1 MKPTDR
7 IVFLDYLRVIA
18 CFMVVMVHACEFYYC
33 TETGAIPTDDSAR
46 LWVSL
51 IDGAFRQSVPLFVMA
66 SSFLLVPLTM
76 DASTFFRRRFVR
88 VFVPFLVWS
97 LLYAVVPVITGSI
110 DDSLMHRISTILYT
124 ANVDSGHLWFIYMLI
139 GIYLVMP
146 VISPWLRQVSKRGEE
161 VFLAIWFLSTF
172 TGYLRPLT
180 GYVWGEV
187 FWNNFHALYYFSGY
201 IGYVVLAHYIHRYVD
216 WSLKKTLAI
225 SLPLIVVGYVFTA
238 GLFYTHS
245 LESTDYAYVEQSW
258 YFCTFNVAMM
268 TAGTFLLL
276 RRIDYA
282 AAWLYTPVKTVSKLS
297 YGIYL
302 MHIFIL
308 GFMQQWIANGLIDL
322 LHGVVP
328 GFAVGI
334 VILAVGTATFLACI
348 LVSLLLS
355 RFPGSKYILG

>member
-1 MKPTDR
+1 MKTETDR

-33 TETGAIPTDDSAR
+33 TEAGAILANDTDR

-66 SSFLLVPLTM
+66 SSFLLVPLTT
-76 DASTFFRRRFVR
+76 DATTFFKRRFSR

-97 LLYAVVPVITGSI
+97 LLYAVVPVLTGSMSGDI
-110 DDSLMHRISTILYT
+110 WERVTAILYT
-124 ANVDSGHLWFIYMLI
+124 ANMDSGHLWFIYMLI

-146 VISPWLRQVSKRGEE
+146 VISPWINQVSKRGEE

-180 GYVWGEV
+180 TYVWGEV

-201 IGYVVLAHYIHRYVD
+201 IGYVVLAHYIRKYVD
-216 WSLKKTLAI
+216 WSLKKTLAVAV
-225 SLPLIVVGYVFTA
+225 PLILVGYAFTA

-276 RRIDYA
+276 RHVSYSAR
-282 AAWLYTPVKTVSKLS
+282 WLYTHVTTVSKLS

-302 MHIFIL
+302 IHIFIL
-308 GFMQQWIANGLIDL
+308 GFMQQWLAPHFSTLPAILI
-322 LHGVVP
+322 
-328 GFAVGI
+328 
-334 VILAVGTATFLACI
+334 VGTATFLACI
-348 LVSLLLS
+348 FATRLISLLPS
-355 RFPGSKYILG
+355 SKWIIG

>member
-1 MKPTDR
+1 MKTETDR

-18 CFMVVMVHACEFYYC
+18 CFMVIMVHACEFYYC
-33 TETGAIPTDDSAR
+33 AETGAILANDNDR

-51 IDGAFRQSVPLFVMA
+51 IDGAFRQAVPLFVMA
-66 SSFLLVPLTM
+66 SSFLLVPLTT
-76 DASTFFRRRFVR
+76 DTATFFKRRFSR

-97 LLYAVVPVITGSI
+97 LLYAIVPALTGSI
-110 DDSLMHRISTILYT
+110 EGDIWQRVATILYT
-124 ANVDSGHLWFIYMLI
+124 ANMDSGHLWFIYMLV
-139 GIYLVMP
+139 GIYLIMP
-146 VISPWLRQVSKRGEE
+146 VISPWISQVSKRGEE
-161 VFLAIWFLSTF
+161 IFLAIWFLSTF

-180 GYVWGEV
+180 TYVWGEV

-201 IGYVVLAHYIHRYVD
+201 IGYVVLAHYIRKYVD
-216 WSLKKTLAI
+216 WSLKKSVAVAV
-225 SLPLIVVGYVFTA
+225 PLILIGYAFTA

-276 RRIDYA
+276 RHVSYSA
-282 AAWLYTPVKTVSKLS
+282 KWLYSPVKTISKLS

-308 GFMQQWIANGLIDL
+308 GFMQQWLAPHFSTLPAILI
-322 LHGVVP
+322 
-328 GFAVGI
+328 
-334 VILAVGTATFLACI
+334 VGTTTFLDCI
-348 LVSLLLS
+348 LVTRLIAFL
-355 RFPGSKYILG
+355 PGSKWIVG

>member
-1 MKPTDR
+1 MKTETDR

-33 TETGAIPTDDSAR
+33 TEAGAILANDTDR

-66 SSFLLVPLTM
+66 SSFLLVPLTT
-76 DASTFFRRRFVR
+76 DATTFFKRRFSR

-97 LLYAVVPVITGSI
+97 LLYAVVPVLTGSMSGDI
-110 DDSLMHRISTILYT
+110 WERVTAILYT
-124 ANVDSGHLWFIYMLI
+124 ANMDSGHLWFIYMLI

-146 VISPWLRQVSKRGEE
+146 VISPWINQVSKRGEE

-180 GYVWGEV
+180 TYVWGEV

-201 IGYVVLAHYIHRYVD
+201 IGYVVLAHYIRKYVD
-216 WSLKKTLAI
+216 WSLKKTLAVAV
-225 SLPLIVVGYVFTA
+225 PLILVGYAFTA

-276 RRIDYA
+276 RHVSYSAR
-282 AAWLYTPVKTVSKLS
+282 WLYTHVTTVSKLS

-302 MHIFIL
+302 IHIFIL
-308 GFMQQWIANGLIDL
+308 GFMQQWLAPHFSTLPAILI
-322 LHGVVP
+322 
-328 GFAVGI
+328 
-334 VILAVGTATFLACI
+334 VGTATFLACI
-348 LVSLLLS
+348 LATRLISLLPS
-355 RFPGSKYILG
+355 SKWIIG

>member
-1 MKPTDR
+1 MKTETDR

-18 CFMVVMVHACEFYYC
+18 CFMVIMVHACEFYYC
-33 TETGAIPTDDSAR
+33 AETGAILANDNDR

-51 IDGAFRQSVPLFVMA
+51 IDGAFRQAVPLFVMA
-66 SSFLLVPLTM
+66 SSFLLVPLTT
-76 DASTFFRRRFVR
+76 DTATFFKRRFSR

-97 LLYAVVPVITGSI
+97 LLYAIVPVLTGSI
-110 DDSLMHRISTILYT
+110 EGDIWQRVATILYT
-124 ANVDSGHLWFIYMLI
+124 ANMDSGHLWFIYMLV
-139 GIYLVMP
+139 GIYLIMP
-146 VISPWLRQVSKRGEE
+146 VISPWISQVSKRGEE
-161 VFLAIWFLSTF
+161 IFLAIWFLSTF

-180 GYVWGEV
+180 TYVWGEV

-201 IGYVVLAHYIHRYVD
+201 IGYVVLAHYIRKYVD
-216 WSLKKTLAI
+216 WSLKKSVAVAV
-225 SLPLIVVGYVFTA
+225 PLILIGYAFTA

-276 RRIDYA
+276 RHVSYSA
-282 AAWLYTPVKTVSKLS
+282 KWLYSPVKTISKLS

-308 GFMQQWIANGLIDL
+308 GFMQQWLAPHFSTLPAILI
-322 LHGVVP
+322 
-328 GFAVGI
+328 
-334 VILAVGTATFLACI
+334 VGTTTFLDCI
-348 LVSLLLS
+348 LVTRLIAFL
-355 RFPGSKYILG
+355 PGSKWIVG

>member
-1 MKPTDR
+1 MKTETNR

-18 CFMVVMVHACEFYYC
+18 CFMVIMVHACEFYYC
-33 TETGAIPTDDSAR
+33 AETGAILANDNDR

-51 IDGAFRQSVPLFVMA
+51 IDGAFRQAVPLFVMA
-66 SSFLLVPLTM
+66 SSFLLVPLTT
-76 DASTFFRRRFVR
+76 DTATFFKRRFSR

-97 LLYAVVPVITGSI
+97 LLYAIVPVLTGSI
-110 DDSLMHRISTILYT
+110 EGDIRQRVATILYT
-124 ANVDSGHLWFIYMLI
+124 ANMDSGHLWFIYMLV
-139 GIYLVMP
+139 GIYLIMP
-146 VISPWLRQVSKRGEE
+146 VISPWISQVSKRGEE
-161 VFLAIWFLSTF
+161 IFLAIWFLSTF

-180 GYVWGEV
+180 TYVWGEV

-201 IGYVVLAHYIHRYVD
+201 IGYVVLAHYIRKYVD
-216 WSLKKTLAI
+216 WSLKKSVAVAV
-225 SLPLIVVGYVFTA
+225 PLILIGYAFTA

-276 RRIDYA
+276 RHVSYSA
-282 AAWLYTPVKTVSKLS
+282 KWLYSPVKTISKLS

-308 GFMQQWIANGLIDL
+308 GFMQQWLAPHFSTLPAILI
-322 LHGVVP
+322 
-328 GFAVGI
+328 
-334 VILAVGTATFLACI
+334 VGTTTFLGCI
-348 LVSLLLS
+348 LVTRLIAFL
-355 RFPGSKYILG
+355 PGSKWIVG

>member
-1 MKPTDR
+1 MKTETNR

-18 CFMVVMVHACEFYYC
+18 CFMVIMVHACEFYYC
-33 TETGAIPTDDSAR
+33 AETGAILANDNDR

-51 IDGAFRQSVPLFVMA
+51 IDGAFRQAVPLFVMA
-66 SSFLLVPLTM
+66 SSFLLVPLTT
-76 DASTFFRRRFVR
+76 DTATFFKRRFSR

-97 LLYAVVPVITGSI
+97 LLYAIVPVLTGSI
-110 DDSLMHRISTILYT
+110 DGDIWQRVATILYT
-124 ANVDSGHLWFIYMLI
+124 ANMDSGHLWFIYMLV
-139 GIYLVMP
+139 GIYLIMP
-146 VISPWLRQVSKRGEE
+146 VISPWISQVSKRGEE
-161 VFLAIWFLSTF
+161 IFLAIWFLSTF

-180 GYVWGEV
+180 TYVWGEV

-201 IGYVVLAHYIHRYVD
+201 IGYVVLSHYIRKYVD
-216 WSLKKTLAI
+216 WSLKKSVAVAV
-225 SLPLIVVGYVFTA
+225 PLILIGYAFTA

-276 RRIDYA
+276 RHVSYSA
-282 AAWLYTPVKTVSKLS
+282 KWLYSPVKTISKLS

-308 GFMQQWIANGLIDL
+308 GFMQQWLAPHFPTLPAILI
-322 LHGVVP
+322 
-328 GFAVGI
+328 
-334 VILAVGTATFLACI
+334 VGTTTFLDCI
-348 LVSLLLS
+348 LVTRLIAFL
-355 RFPGSKYILG
+355 PGSKWIVG